1 MKVIRLKN
9 RDADRVIEQLEEK
22 QKRGKALDKSDLVP
36 LLLTPLMSGKLEIV
50 DRIIKSLHILRE
62 ASSSVT
68 EMELEKMQAVLY
80 ALADKFLQEQE
91 LDRVKEM
98 IAMTKL
104 GEMLLK
110 DGMERGLADGKAEGK
125 VEGKAEGESKIV
137 AIIRKKRQKNLNV
150 QMIAE
155 NLELDASYVGKV
167 VALMEEDP
175 TRTDLQVAEILV
187 RQE

>member
-1 MKVIRLKN
+1 MSSWKKN
-9 RDADRVIEQLEEK
+9 KK
-22 QKRGKALDKSDLVP
+22 QGKTLDKADLVP

-68 EMELEKMQAVLY
+68 EIELEKMQAVLY

-110 DGMERGLADGKAEGK
+110 DGMERGLAD
-125 VEGKAEGESKIV
+125 GKAEGESKIV

-187 RQE
+187 RPE

>member
-1 MKVIRLKN
+1 M
-9 RDADRVIEQLEEK
+9 
-22 QKRGKALDKSDLVP
+22 P

-68 EMELEKMQAVLY
+68 EIELEKMQAVLY

-110 DGMERGLADGKAEGK
+110 DGMERGLVD
-125 VEGKAEGESKIV
+125 GKAEGESKIV

>member
-1 MKVIRLKN
+1 
-9 RDADRVIEQLEEK
+9 
-22 QKRGKALDKSDLVP
+22 
-36 LLLTPLMSGKLEIV
+36 
-50 DRIIKSLHILRE
+50 
-62 ASSSVT
+62 
-68 EMELEKMQAVLY
+68 
-80 ALADKFLQEQE
+80 
-91 LDRVKEM
+91 
-98 IAMTKL
+98 MTKL

-175 TRTDLQVAEILV
+175 TRTDLQVAKILV

>member
-1 MKVIRLKN
+1 M
-9 RDADRVIEQLEEK
+9 
-22 QKRGKALDKSDLVP
+22 
-36 LLLTPLMSGKLEIV
+36 
-50 DRIIKSLHILRE
+50 
-62 ASSSVT
+62 
-68 EMELEKMQAVLY
+68 
-80 ALADKFLQEQE
+80 ADKFLQEQE